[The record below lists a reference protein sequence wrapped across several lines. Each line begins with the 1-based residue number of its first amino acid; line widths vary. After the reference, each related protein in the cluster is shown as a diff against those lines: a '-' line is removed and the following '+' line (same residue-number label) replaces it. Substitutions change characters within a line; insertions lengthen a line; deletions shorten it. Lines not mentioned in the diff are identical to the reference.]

1 MEKPGFR
8 MSDHEVESRLAKL
21 SPGQAEALEQALAG
35 LSSGVQGKGENRD
48 GLPLFL
54 LPMAEAGFTAAQ
66 IRALAEKV
74 PQGFPFDHR
83 EIYFDMRLGRWIRH
97 IEPPTVSEILDEYM
111 ESAGSPADGYAFL
124 KAQWQGFLKRHGL
137 S

>member
-8 MSDHEVESRLAKL
+8 MSDHEVENRLAKL
-21 SPGQAEALEQALAG
+21 SPGQAEALEQALAA
-35 LSSGVQGKGENRD
+35 LSGSGDGEDRDGERD

-66 IRALAEKV
+66 IRGLAGKV
-74 PQGFPFDHR
+74 PEGLPFDHR
-83 EIYFDMRLGRWIRH
+83 EIYFDMRLGRWMRH
-97 IEPPTVSEILDEYM
+97 IEPPTVSEILDNAE
-111 ESAGSPADGYAFL
+111 SPAAGYAFL

-137 S
+137 G